1 MNKNEETSE
10 SWHSN
15 LLNKFRNITI
25 GAAMAESPAVMIA
38 SGWRQNNKG
47 DYVQDQQDSEGVKQ
61 LRDNLSSIS
70 EMSPTNP
77 AGVTLFGIGRGIQ
90 FGLQKLPQI
99 QKMLTHPT
107 WQKIYHGS
115 PFNFTWK
122 QARNSSRSSIG
133 LHVTPNKK
141 IADSFNSGSPVL
153 EGYAP
158 KPKVE
163 TIDIGFN
170 NYDLVNPKYTMQAK
184 PANSGNYY
192 DIVLPDTKRIQMLE
206 RAGANPTISVKAK
219 RVEIFIS

>member
-1 MNKNEETSE
+1 
-10 SWHSN
+10 
-15 LLNKFRNITI
+15 
-25 GAAMAESPAVMIA
+25 
-38 SGWRQNNKG
+38 
-47 DYVQDQQDSEGVKQ
+47 
-61 LRDNLSSIS
+61 
-70 EMSPTNP
+70 
-77 AGVTLFGIGRGIQ
+77 
-90 FGLQKLPQI
+90 
-99 QKMLTHPT
+99 MLTHPT

-153 EGYAP
+153 EA

-206 RAGANPTISVKAK
+206 RAGANPTISVKANNIIQRSRADFQNK
-219 RVEIFIS
+219 DEILTDPSIVWNPTWKPVGINLDFRRISPLIHEKIDKITE

>member
-1 MNKNEETSE
+1 MVAHLISHGNRLET
-10 SWHSN
+10 
-15 LLNKFRNITI
+15 
-25 GAAMAESPAVMIA
+25 
-38 SGWRQNNKG
+38 RQG
-47 DYVQDQQDSEGVKQ
+47 VAQD
-61 LRDNLSSIS
+61 
-70 EMSPTNP
+70 
-77 AGVTLFGIGRGIQ
+77 
-90 FGLQKLPQI
+90 
-99 QKMLTHPT
+99 
-107 WQKIYHGS
+107 
-115 PFNFTWK
+115 
-122 QARNSSRSSIG
+122 
-133 LHVTPNKK
+133 PNKK

-206 RAGANPTISVKAK
+206 RAGANPTISVKTK